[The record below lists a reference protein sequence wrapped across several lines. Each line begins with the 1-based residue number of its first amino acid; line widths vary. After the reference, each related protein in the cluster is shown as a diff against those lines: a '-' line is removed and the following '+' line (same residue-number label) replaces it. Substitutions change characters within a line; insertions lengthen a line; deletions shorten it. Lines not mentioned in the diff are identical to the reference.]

1 MIIAG
6 VRGSG
11 AVAWA
16 EAYLRTMRHIDLT
29 NRLATM
35 DIGRKERPAVPFR
48 GRGARSPI
56 PIKHNVAW
64 AEAYLHI
71 KWHLDPSSRLATIDM
86 GRKVGAAVPLSGAAE
101 SPSNTMWPGP
111 RPTSMPSGILIHPS
125 VWPQYTNVTD
135 RTGQTEQTTSDSI
148 GRTRFTNGCPKVFLF
163 QPYYWLF
170 VELFVLKWSV
180 RPRVTAR

>member
-1 MIIAG
+1 VIIAG

-64 AEAYLHI
+64 AEAYLRT
-71 KWHLDPSSRLATIDM
+71 KWHLDPSSRLATTYTHTRAEHC
-86 GRKVGAAVPLSGAAE
+86 GGALGGYAPLGGELQGLRLS
-101 SPSNTMWPGP
+101 
-111 RPTSMPSGILIHPS
+111 
-125 VWPQYTNVTD
+125 QY
-135 RTGQTEQTTSDSI
+135 R
-148 GRTRFTNGCPKVFLF
+148 L
-163 QPYYWLF
+163 
-170 VELFVLKWSV
+170 
-180 RPRVTAR
+180 ARGLPAYQVAF